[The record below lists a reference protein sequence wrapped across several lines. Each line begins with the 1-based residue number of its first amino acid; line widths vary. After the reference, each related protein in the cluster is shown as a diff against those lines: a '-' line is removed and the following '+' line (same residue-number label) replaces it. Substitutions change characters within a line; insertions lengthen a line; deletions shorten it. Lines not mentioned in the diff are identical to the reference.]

1 MTMNYIKE
9 NVPGI
14 TKVEYFTD
22 GCKAQYKNCKSF
34 LNLCYHLEDF
44 GINAEWSFHTT
55 SHGKSECDGIGA
67 GAKRMASK
75 GSLQRPD
82 SDQITTAFKMFEFC
96 SQQKSK
102 IDFFLLSKKQ

>member
-1 MTMNYIKE
+1 MNYIKE

-14 TKVEYFTD
+14 TKVEYFTLLLLLKLFIDPSKPIGLQSHEYFTD

-55 SHGKSECDGIGA
+55 WLAETIESELILFPNTDF
-67 GAKRMASK
+67 
-75 GSLQRPD
+75 SL
-82 SDQITTAFKMFEFC
+82 SVEK
-96 SQQKSK
+96 
-102 IDFFLLSKKQ
+102 